1 MHCLDTNIVIDHFR
15 GTEKVTNKIQQLK
28 NEGFEIAITT
38 ITLCEL
44 YKGFYLSE
52 QKEGNLAMLNGFMD
66 TVTLL
71 SQNRLSC
78 LLFGKDFA
86 LLKTKGL
93 MTQEMDLIIASI
105 AKANRCIMVT
115 RNAKDFKNIPDLI
128 IHSW

>member
-15 GTEKVTNKIQQLK
+15 GSESITGKIQQLK

-44 YKGFYLSE
+44 CKGFYLSE
-52 QKEGNLAMLNGFMD
+52 QKEANLAVLNGFLN

-71 SQNRLSC
+71 SQSRLSC
-78 LLFGKDFA
+78 ILFGKDFA

-93 MTQEMDLIIASI
+93 MTQEMALMIASI
-105 AKANRCIMVT
+105 CKANNSILIT
-115 RNAKDFKNIPDLI
+115 RNIKDFKNIPDLAVN
-128 IHSW
+128 SW